1 MSRIIAG
8 IYEIEQEIGSGG
20 GGIVYLGRHKRLRKQ
35 VVLKA
40 DKRSL
45 NADEVSLRRE
55 VDFLKELSHTYI
67 PQVYDYVQEDGV
79 VYTVMDYIEG
89 ESLDQLLKRKE
100 IPTQPQVIKWSC
112 QLLEALSYL
121 HNQKSHGILHGD
133 IKPANIMLRTN
144 GDVCLIDFNIALALG
159 EDGAVK
165 VGYSR
170 GYASPEHYGS
180 SYISENRP
188 AAVGRFTFSKGIK
201 SNSKLEHS
209 IHQEQ
214 KKETSDSQER
224 KNAESVYEDVKT
236 EKTELLLK
244 NIDAEKTELFLQ
256 ESETEKTELLLE
268 ESNDKFAEH
277 NKTEL
282 LIEENKFVNSQHRTV
297 QPSVNC
303 GNNTKSS
310 GGILLDARSDIYS
323 LGATLYHLISGKR
336 PSQEADKVLPLG
348 KEVCSP
354 AVAAII
360 QKAMA
365 PDPAMRYQS
374 AEEMLQAFLD
384 LHKKDKRVLSL
395 KYQSIWTA
403 AILSVLF
410 LAGGIC
416 TFLGLQQI
424 EKMQEA
430 KILAGDS
437 ANALEQ
443 GDVKEAVRLAMEG
456 AGQEMEVI
464 NTITPQIQYS
474 LAEALGVYDLSD
486 GFKAMDVLELPA
498 VPFDVVFSPEGN
510 YVAVTYAYELAVYQT
525 QGLVKIAQFP
535 IQESALADVVFAG
548 ETQVIHA
555 GTEGITAYDLQ
566 KDCVLWR
573 GGMAETLDVSADGKV
588 VAATIREEKKAVIY
602 DALTGE
608 KLGEC
613 SFGERQMFSAYN
625 DIFTDPDRDIFK
637 LNQDG
642 SMLAVSFSEG
652 SLAVFDLRHPE
663 NSVWI
668 LENSSNTHFTGG
680 FCENYFGFTAR
691 GAGNSIFELWDTA
704 NWEYIAGYESVNKL
718 LLQAEEQGIYLADGN
733 LLVGIEPKT
742 MEEKEIA
749 YTSGN
754 QITGFKVNRDHALV
768 ATDDNGFSFYK
779 NGKLLSKE
787 MEEENCDFIDLAGAN
802 AVAANRNQNVLRFL
816 AGKQEDDSIL
826 ISYDLGFAHMETRIS
841 HDKERIMF
849 FDYQQFAVCDRYG
862 KVICKENLPEPEKI
876 YDQQFRRLNNTSYLE
891 VIWYDGTTRHYSAV
905 DGILL
910 YEVKEE
916 VPQKNLYEEFYT
928 EKYRIV
934 SHLHSAPEVYEKD
947 TGHLVTTLE
956 EDAYLTYVTQVGEE
970 ILTEYISTS
979 GERFGV
985 LLNQDMEKLAV
996 LPGLCD
1002 VWDNMLLFDN
1012 GTGIV
1017 RQGRFYS
1024 SRELM
1029 ALGETYIQ
1037 NEKGGDAK

>member
-8 IYEIEQEIGSGG
+8 IYEIEQEIGAGG
-20 GGIVYLGRHKRLRKQ
+20 GGIVYLGRHIRLRKQ

-45 NADEVSLRRE
+45 NTDEVSLRRE

-89 ESLDQLLKRKE
+89 ESLDKLLKRNA

-121 HNQKSHGILHGD
+121 HKQKPHGILHGD

-170 GYASPEHYGS
+170 GYASPEHYGL

-188 AAVGRFTFSKGIK
+188 AAVGRFTFSKEIK
-201 SNSKLEHS
+201 SNFKWEHG
-209 IHQEQ
+209 IPKGQE
-214 KKETSDSQER
+214 KEITGSEER
-224 KNAESVYEDVKT
+224 RKAEYIFEDVKT
-236 EKTELLLK
+236 ERTELLSQK
-244 NIDAEKTELFLQ
+244 IDAEKTELSSQ
-256 ESETEKTELLLE
+256 EGETERTELLFQE
-268 ESNDKFAEH
+268 TEDRFTENDR
-277 NKTEL
+277 TEL
-282 LIEENKFVNSQHRTV
+282 LIEENKVIDRQNRTA
-297 QPSVNC
+297 QPSLSS
-303 GNNTKSS
+303 GSSTKNS
-310 GGILLDARSDIYS
+310 GGIMLDARSDIYS

-336 PSQEADKVLPLG
+336 PSQEADKVIPLG

-384 LHKKDKRVLSL
+384 LYKKDKRVLAL
-395 KYQSIWTA
+395 KYQSIWA
-403 AILSVLF
+403 MAILSILF
-410 LAGGIC
+410 LAGGVC

-430 KILAGDS
+430 KILAEYS

-456 AGQEMEVI
+456 AGQESEVI

-498 VPFDVVFSPEGN
+498 VPFDVVFSPQGT
-510 YVAVTYAYELAVYQT
+510 YVAVTYAYEMAVYQT
-525 QGLVKIAQFP
+525 QGLVKTAQFP
-535 IQESALADVVFAG
+535 IPESALADVVFVG
-548 ETQVIHA
+548 ETQVIFA
-555 GTEGITAYDLQ
+555 GAEGITAYDLQ
-566 KDCVLWR
+566 KDCVVWH
-573 GGMAETLDVSADGKV
+573 GDMAEKIDVSADGKV
-588 VAATIREEKKAVIY
+588 VAATKREEKKAVIY
-602 DALTGE
+602 DTLTGE
-608 KLGEC
+608 KLMEC

-625 DIFTDPDRDIFK
+625 DIFADPDRDIFEM
-637 LNQDG
+637 NQDG
-642 SMLAVSFSEG
+642 SMLAVSFSDG
-652 SLAVFDLRHPE
+652 SIAVFNLKQPE

-668 LENSSNTHFTGG
+668 MENSNNTHFTGG
-680 FCENYFGFTAR
+680 FCGNYFGLTAR
-691 GAGNSIFELWDTA
+691 GTGNSIFEIWDTA
-704 NWEYIAGYESVNKL
+704 NWEYAAGYESVNKL
-718 LLQAEEQGIYLADGN
+718 LLQTEEQGIYLADGN
-733 LLVGIEPKT
+733 LLVEIEPKT
-742 MEEKEIA
+742 MKEKEIA

-754 QITGFKVNRDHALV
+754 QITGFTVNGEHALIS
-768 ATDDNGFSFYK
+768 TDDNGFSFYK

-787 MEEENCDFIDLAGAN
+787 ISEENCDFIDLAGAN
-802 AVAANRNQNVLRFL
+802 AMVGNRNQNVLRL
-816 AGKQEDDSIL
+816 LTAKQEDESVL
-826 ISYDLGFAHMETRIS
+826 LTYDLGFAHVETRIS
-841 HDKERIMF
+841 HDKERVMF
-849 FDYQQFAVCDRYG
+849 FDYQQFVVCDKNG
-862 KVICKENLPEPEKI
+862 NIICKESLPEPEKI
-876 YDQQFRRLNNTSYLE
+876 YDQQFLRINNSSYLE
-891 VIWYDGTTRHYSAV
+891 VIWYDGIVRHYSAL
-905 DGILL
+905 DGTLL
-910 YEVKEE
+910 YEVQDE
-916 VPQKNLYEEFYT
+916 VPQKNLYEEFDT

-934 SHLHSAPEVYEKD
+934 SDLHSAPEVYEKD
-947 TGHLVTTLE
+947 TERLVTTLE
-956 EDAYLTYVTQVGEE
+956 EDAYLTYVTQVGED

-1002 VWDNMLLFDN
+1002 VWENMLLFDN

-1024 SRELM
+1024 SRELI

-1037 NEKGGDAK
+1037 KEKGGEVK